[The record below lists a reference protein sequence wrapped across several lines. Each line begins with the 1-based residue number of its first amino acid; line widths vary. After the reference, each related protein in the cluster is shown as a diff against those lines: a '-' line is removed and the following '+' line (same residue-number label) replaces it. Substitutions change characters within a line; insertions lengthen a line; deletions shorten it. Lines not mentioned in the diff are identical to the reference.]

1 MDTQWRVEI
10 PLKYVYSP
18 AWFSRL
24 ETRISVLT
32 SPNVNMILFS
42 KYTHLHT
49 YMYNYLYFEYFCTC
63 VHTYISYTLIDTQ
76 TLRLNNYSF
85 ALVLKLK

>member
-32 SPNVNMILFS
+32 SPNVNMILFN
-42 KYTHLHT
+42 KYTHTCTHT
-49 YMYNYLYFEYFCTC
+49 CIIICTLNTF
-63 VHTYISYTLIDTQ
+63 VHVYILILVIHTW
-76 TLRLNNYSF
+76 TLRLYVSIII
-85 ALVLKLK
+85 LLL

>member
-32 SPNVNMILFS
+32 SPNVNMILFN
-42 KYTHLHT
+42 KYTHLYT

-63 VHTYISYTLIDTQ
+63 VHTYISYTHIDTQ

>member
-18 AWFSRL
+18 SWFSRL

-32 SPNVNMILFS
+32 SPNVNMILFN
-42 KYTHLHT
+42 KYTHTCTHT
-49 YMYNYLYFEYFCTC
+49 CIIICTLNTF
-63 VHTYISYTLIDTQ
+63 VHVYILI
-76 TLRLNNYSF
+76 
-85 ALVLKLK
+85 LVIHT